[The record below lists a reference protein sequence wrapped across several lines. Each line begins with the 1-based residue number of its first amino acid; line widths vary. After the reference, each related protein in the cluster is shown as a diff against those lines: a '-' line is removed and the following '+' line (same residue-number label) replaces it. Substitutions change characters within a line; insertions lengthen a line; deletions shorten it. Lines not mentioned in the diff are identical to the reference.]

1 MTKIS
6 KYFIILGTILIII
19 SITLLIRNNYQE
31 YLSGK
36 KSNEALTI
44 IKDNLDNSKEI
55 INSQINIQKDKLE
68 METTSIKG
76 IDYIGTLTIPTINLE
91 LPIISEYNSYNLNI
105 APTRY
110 YGSLYTNDLIICGH
124 SYKTHFK
131 QLINLKQKDIVI
143 FTDINGT
150 NYKYEVLEIEI
161 LNQEDVDKMINNEFD
176 LTLYTCTTDGLRRVT
191 IRCNRITETI

>member
-1 MTKIS
+1 MNKIG
-6 KYFIILGTILIII
+6 KYFITVGAILIII

-44 IKDNLDNSKEI
+44 IKDNLDNQKEI

-68 METTSIKG
+68 METTSING

-105 APTRY
+105 APSRY

-143 FTDINGT
+143 FTDINGI

-161 LNQEDVDKMINNEFD
+161 LNPEDVEEMINNEFD
-176 LTLYTCTTDGLRRVT
+176 LTLYTCTNDGLRRVT
-191 IRCNRITETI
+191 IRCNRITEIV